1 MTCGIEGQAVFE
13 VRDAG
18 GDGVLVV
25 EELTPVVGIWV
36 PVVV

>member
-1 MTCGIEGQAVFE
+1 VFE

-18 GDGVLVV
+18 GDGVWVV